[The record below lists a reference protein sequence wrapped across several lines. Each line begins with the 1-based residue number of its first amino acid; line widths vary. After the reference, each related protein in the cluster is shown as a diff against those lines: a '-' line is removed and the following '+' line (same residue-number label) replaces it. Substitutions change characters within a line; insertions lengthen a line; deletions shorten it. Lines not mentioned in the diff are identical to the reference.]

1 MNKHPG
7 KGDSIPGDQ
16 GKVKMKEDQLS
27 KKAFIGFRVHPL
39 IKSEL
44 LEEAIKRGVTLS
56 DLVTECIEIA
66 WEKLLAEDVKQRME
80 RAFNKRDN
88 YGR

>member
-1 MNKHPG
+1 
-7 KGDSIPGDQ
+7 
-16 GKVKMKEDQLS
+16 MKEDQLS

-66 WEKLLAEDVKQRME
+66 WEKLLAEDVKQE
-80 RAFNKRDN
+80 SKKESVKTEDC
-88 YGR
+88 

>member
-1 MNKHPG
+1 
-7 KGDSIPGDQ
+7 
-16 GKVKMKEDQLS
+16 MKEDQLS

-66 WEKLLAEDVKQRME
+66 WEKLLAEDDVKQHGGKKT
-80 RAFNKRDN
+80 FNKGGPPKRE
-88 YGR
+88 R

>member
-1 MNKHPG
+1 LNKHPG

-66 WEKLLAEDVKQRME
+66 WEKLLAEDVKQE
-80 RAFNKRDN
+80 SKKESVKTEDC
-88 YGR
+88 